1 MRSQQ
6 GPSRHSTLCLVS
18 HLVSLSTSLRSVHVQ
33 QNCYYR
39 AHRHATRWREEVGA
53 MSAKRKK
60 HAPKSGAVWHMSAD
74 EATLAKNRATTAMLA
89 ATEHMAMQNTAARN
103 RNAHGKSSSSK
114 KEPRGAPS
122 FLPSAFIRAAES
134 KGPMSPKEATPHPKR
149 PLSAKDGTRFVQ
161 NMKKACR
168 TRHAHAAESAP
179 HDAQTRIGV

>member
-18 HLVSLSTSLRSVHVQ
+18 HLVSLSTSLRSAHVQ

-39 AHRHATRWREEVGA
+39 TLGHATRWREEVGA

-60 HAPKSGAVWHMSAD
+60 RAPKSGAVWRMSAK
-74 EATLAKNRATTAMLA
+74 EATLAKKPRYNGYACG
-89 ATEHMAMQNTAARN
+89 HG
-103 RNAHGKSSSSK
+103 AHGDAKYSRTKSK
-114 KEPRGAPS
+114 RAWQKQLKQEGAPRGS
-122 FLPSAFIRAAES
+122 FLFTFYPIRAAES
-134 KGPMSPKEATPHPKR
+134 KELMSPKETTPQPKR
-149 PLSAKDGTRFVQ
+149 PLSAKDGTRFAQ

>member
-39 AHRHATRWREEVGA
+39 AHRHAIRWREEVGA

-60 HAPKSGAVWHMSAD
+60 RAPKSGAVWRMSAK
-74 EATLAKNRATTAMLA
+74 EATLAKKPRYNGYACG
-89 ATEHMAMQNTAARN
+89 HG
-103 RNAHGKSSSSK
+103 AHGDTKYSRTKSK
-114 KEPRGAPS
+114 RAWQKQLKQEGAPRGS
-122 FLPSAFIRAAES
+122 FLFTFCLHS
-134 KGPMSPKEATPHPKR
+134 
-149 PLSAKDGTRFVQ
+149 KDGTRFAQ